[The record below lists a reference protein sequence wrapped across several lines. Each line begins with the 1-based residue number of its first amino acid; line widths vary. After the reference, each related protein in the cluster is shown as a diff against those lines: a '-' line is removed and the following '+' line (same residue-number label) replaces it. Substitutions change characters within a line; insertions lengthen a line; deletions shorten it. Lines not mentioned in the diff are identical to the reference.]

1 MTEIFAVH
9 VVLPAEIRPTEL
21 LCGKRSD
28 AEREAKERSKDP
40 EVLAA
45 GVTRFVLG
53 ERGTRRPVALYVR
66 GVRQQ
71 VPYVSDDRLIHAG
84 GAGYAPGVRRH
95 A

>member
-1 MTEIFAVH
+1 MMEIFAVH

-21 LCGKRSD
+21 LSEQL
-28 AEREAKERSKDP
+28 AEAEKYAEERSTDP

-53 ERGTRRPVALYVR
+53 KRGTRTPVAFYVQ
-66 GVRQQ
+66 GGRQQ
-71 VPYVSDDRLIHAG
+71 VPYVSDDRMIHAG
-84 GAGYAPGVRRH
+84 GAAYTPGVRRH